1 MLAIGVAKMKT
12 LTINGVPYSVNEK
25 QELFLYSS
33 SPPIRIGS
41 YEPLSPGKDSS
52 SQKISIDSDW
62 KTKSQAFLTQYRTSL
77 AQSTAAALEKAAA
90 LQNS

>member
-33 SPPIRIGS
+33 TPPIRIGS
-41 YEPLSPGKDSS
+41 YDTA